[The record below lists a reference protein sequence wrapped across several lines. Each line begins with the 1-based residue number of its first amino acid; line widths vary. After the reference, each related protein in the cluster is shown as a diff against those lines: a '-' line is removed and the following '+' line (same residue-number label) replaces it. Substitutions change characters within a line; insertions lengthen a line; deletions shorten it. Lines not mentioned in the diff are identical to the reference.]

1 MPEYFKINTGKYFH
15 LPSDYFLE
23 IMKKEADAKLNP
35 IDSTFTILSKSKGWL
50 LVDKNNINR
59 RKPLESVSHTN
70 KHLTSE
76 MSPTWMRE
84 TAKA

>member
-1 MPEYFKINTGKYFH
+1 MFSFDKR
-15 LPSDYFLE
+15 LLLE
-23 IMKKEADAKLNP
+23 IMKKEAESKLSP

-50 LVDKNNINR
+50 SVDKNNINR

>member
-1 MPEYFKINTGKYFH
+1 MIIH
-15 LPSDYFLE
+15 ILE
-23 IMKKEADAKLNP
+23 IMKREGDTKQNQ

-50 LVDKNNINR
+50 SVDKNNINR

-84 TAKA
+84 TAMAKRDE